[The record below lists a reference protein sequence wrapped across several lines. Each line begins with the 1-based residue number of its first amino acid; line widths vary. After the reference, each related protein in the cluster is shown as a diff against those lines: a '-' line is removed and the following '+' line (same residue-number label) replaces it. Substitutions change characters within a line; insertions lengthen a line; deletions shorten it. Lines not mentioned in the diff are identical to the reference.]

1 MFVIVCMYL
10 YIYIYDIYIC
20 VCVCVSIQRH
30 WKNGGFNLGMSG
42 ATQLSPIAWK
52 PLQRFSD
59 FHCGTAPCWAVS
71 QRQMAAQHHSGT
83 VNHDLAPDSVREIKG
98 KVYIE
103 TRENILLD
111 SLMRGQ

>member
-10 YIYIYDIYIC
+10 YIYDIYIY

-103 TRENILLD
+103 TRETILLD
-111 SLMRGQ
+111 SLIRGQ